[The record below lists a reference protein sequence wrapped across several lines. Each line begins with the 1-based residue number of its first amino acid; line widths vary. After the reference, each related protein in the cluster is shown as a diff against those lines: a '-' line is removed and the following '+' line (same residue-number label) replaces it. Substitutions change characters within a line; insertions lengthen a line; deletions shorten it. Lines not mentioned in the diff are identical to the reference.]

1 MKLLF
6 SSIVCTILILIL
18 TTADI
23 KAQKA
28 CRFAINEQRIL
39 ANANLDTFLHLF
51 KTDSFVIRNKKKYIP
66 RFIKK
71 ELKCLAGG
79 FRIANPG
86 KTFNGGDV
94 IQWNLPNRQL
104 VFLARSQNVF
114 VIQYRK
120 GGFASS
126 DHLVFILHNG
136 KQIVDL
142 WKGLFLVAVDLQSV
156 KELNQYMSYIT
167 NDKVK
172 FYKANID
179 F

>member
-1 MKLLF
+1 
-6 SSIVCTILILIL
+6 
-18 TTADI
+18 
-23 KAQKA
+23 
-28 CRFAINEQRIL
+28 
-39 ANANLDTFLHLF
+39 
-51 KTDSFVIRNKKKYIP
+51 
-66 RFIKK
+66 
-71 ELKCLAGG
+71 LAGG